1 MRLYEQKFE
10 SNVLLNFFDLWEY
23 IERKL
28 ATDDGVILFAHPQM
42 VFFLKT
48 KTISSFLTY
57 PIHS

>member
-28 ATDDGVILFAHPQM
+28 ATDDGVILFAHPQGN
-42 VFFLKT
+42 V
-48 KTISSFLTY
+48 
-57 PIHS
+57 